1 MLDKNGFIRY
11 NVGKR
16 QWRKLLL
23 GLFERTGPYL
33 PAGTI
38 SPPLFISVDVS
49 EGGMREASIFCDESG
64 TFSKYNARAP
74 YYITTFVLHDQS
86 ESIAEMVEKLDTA
99 LASFQIRTRTV
110 HAGPLIRREDEYE
123 FTDIITRRKIF
134 QRLFVFTRTCKIA
147 YQSFIVDKRH
157 ITDEKTLSDLLS
169 NQIRAFLLS
178 NLAFFQ
184 GYDRIVLYYDY
195 GQAELTKILKD
206 TCGEILSN
214 IEIRRVRPVDYRLFQ
229 AADLLCTLELL
240 AQKAENKTLSRSELA
255 FFHSE
260 RELRRTYLKPIQQKR
275 F

>member
-1 MLDKNGFIRY
+1 
-11 NVGKR
+11 
-16 QWRKLLL
+16 
-23 GLFERTGPYL
+23 
-33 PAGTI
+33 
-38 SPPLFISVDVS
+38 
-49 EGGMREASIFCDESG
+49 MREYSIFCDESG

-74 YYITTFVLHDQS
+74 YYITTFVLHDQA

-134 QRLFVFTRTCKIA
+134 QRLFVFTRTCRIA
-147 YQSFIVDKRH
+147 YQPFIVDKRH

-195 GQAELTKILKD
+195 GQSELTKLLKD

-214 IEIRRVRPVDYRLFQ
+214 LEIRKVRPVDYKLFQ

-240 AQKAENKTLSRSELA
+240 AQKAENKALSRSELA